1 MLRISTW
8 ASRAFCITTPVDT
21 TPMPVYGAADSL
33 KLSVSTCFTRS
44 IPTRVRIRFSVA
56 CYTTYRIPYLGPA
69 CSIFATTS
77 RLCIS
82 AAISQSQPYGMICR
96 RCERMATTVLTL
108 IRILLIA
115 PQRIRA
121 YFSQHCVLSWLPW
134 RCNAGLGYSILLR
147 YVAIFTTMLFRK
159 KSQHVTS
166 HVLQLHFFCPPF
178 RGRPC
183 HIDLG
188 GIAVRLGVS
197 SVAGIPCNDVSSPN
211 RAGCGE

>member
-159 KSQHVTS
+159 KISTCNIACIAASLLLPSFSWSSLPHRLGGYCST
-166 HVLQLHFFCPPF
+166 
-178 RGRPC
+178 
-183 HIDLG
+183 LG
-188 GIAVRLGVS
+188 GIFRCWDS
-197 SVAGIPCNDVSSPN
+197 M
-211 RAGCGE
+211 